1 MVLSPVSVL
10 SNRERNQSVWN
21 ILLLGSVQ
29 ITSHIQ
35 RFKRG
40 NDLFSEGLVQFNS
53 ESHWVW
59 MKHKSRI
66 VVRIEP
72 KSWLTWP
79 VYSFKQIKWS
89 SHLCMTSP
97 FKFCQ
102 HSPFKIEGCAIA
114 HWMRFSSNHKSHPT
128 VQTGEWSLLWRTSPI
143 QFRVTLSLNE
153 T

>member
-35 RFKRG
+35 QFKRG

-89 SHLCMTSP
+89 SHLCRTSP

-114 HWMRFSSNHKSHPT
+114 HWMSALKVVCMVPYTLRLLKHTRDNSRS
-128 VQTGEWSLLWRTSPI
+128 VVCSLCPKGY
-143 QFRVTLSLNE
+143 FK
-153 T
+153 